1 MPISDIELNEIA
13 VDVESDRVER
23 KEALTDRGRAGQAV
37 CAFAN
42 DLPGHGLPGY
52 LLIGVADDG
61 TPTDLAITDQLLQNL
76 GGLRDDGD
84 ILPVP
89 SITVTKRQVAGVEV
103 ALVEVLPSTAPP
115 VRYKGEVWIRVGPR
129 RAKATP
135 EEETRLAERRRGADL
150 PFDARDLQSSTLE
163 DLDLDLFQQTY
174 LPSALS
180 ADVLA
185 ANNRSVEHQLAA
197 LRFATPGGTPTVAG
211 MITVGREP
219 QVFVPGAYVQLTRF
233 DGQELSDDV
242 VTAHTITGPLPNVLR
257 ELDELLRINIRTAVD
272 LTSGTVETRQAD
284 YPLVALQQ
292 LTRNAIMHRT
302 YETSTAPARISWFTD
317 RVEIQNP
324 GGPYGQVTIENFGT
338 EGVTDYRN
346 PTIAEAMRGLGY
358 VQRFG
363 VGIATARRAL
373 MEAGNP
379 ELEFQLEPTYIAAI
393 IRSI

>member
-1 MPISDIELNEIA
+1 M
-13 VDVESDRVER
+13 VDF
-23 KEALTDRGRAGQAV
+23 QA
-37 CAFAN
+37 
-42 DLPGHGLPGY
+42 
-52 LLIGVADDG
+52 
-61 TPTDLAITDQLLQNL
+61 
-76 GGLRDDGD
+76 R
-84 ILPVP
+84 
-89 SITVTKRQVAGVEV
+89 
-103 ALVEVLPSTAPP
+103 LVEV
-115 VRYKGEVWIRVGPR
+115 
-129 RAKATP
+129 
-135 EEETRLAERRRGADL
+135 
-150 PFDARDLQSSTLE
+150 
-163 DLDLDLFQQTY
+163 
-174 LPSALS
+174 
-180 ADVLA
+180 
-185 ANNRSVEHQLAA
+185 
-197 LRFATPGGTPTVAG
+197 
-211 MITVGREP
+211 
-219 QVFVPGAYVQLTRF
+219 
-233 DGQELSDDV
+233 DG
-242 VTAHTITGPLPNVLR
+242 
-257 ELDELLRINIRTAVD
+257 TAVD

-302 YETSTAPARISWFTD
+302 CETSTAPARISWFTD